1 LTNLNT
7 DSNADA
13 DDEDGD
19 CELVEDA
26 EGAVDVPEDFFAE
39 ERFHQNGKNSNDV
52 HDVQDRDARDHGRH
66 ERLQVPRFPKLNC
79 FVSIYVACRLVFNVN
94 KLKVNKV

>member
-1 LTNLNT
+1 VSFDLTNLNT
-7 DSNADA
+7 DCDADA

-19 CELVEDA
+19 SELVEDA

-39 ERFHQNGKNSNDV
+39 KRFHQNGKNSNDV

-66 ERLQVPRFPKLNC
+66 ERLQVARFPNLNC
-79 FVSIYVACRLVFNVN
+79 FVSIYVA
-94 KLKVNKV
+94 